1 MAKLFM
7 QNQCILNYRQLHE
20 FFSPRDMLQ
29 EKRAFAQLAHNLFGN
44 LYVRGNNAGG
54 SRLNGRVTGEAE
66 CLHIPLKRYEHGVMS
81 CLFTLAVLRCMN
93 KLDKLDPKT
102 LSGYS
107 LMDGDITV
115 GGEYAAIYGYLKE
128 FEKLE
133 ITNPVPQMKEWVDLF
148 MPDGTIPYKAAADP
162 RKSDARVQ
170 LLLGLYD
177 IVKKTNLTPR
187 QQTEL
192 LIMLQAGY
200 LLAGHTLK
208 TRPLTA
214 EDARNGYLE
223 QRPMS
228 LLEMELGGIIDPV
241 ESKPAVMPETPC
253 KPGKN
258 NEMQNGKNP
267 WKGDKGQSSL
277 PEAPRPGSV
286 PALPLQPR
294 FSRDAEVLELKALG
308 EEKPYRM
315 DLHPALKV
323 QTGLRLLPEGSVIQ
337 THFIKALPDPLGL
350 GNLPLVLHFY
360 LGDVRQRE
368 CKLKVGEYLCLN
380 VVHHNGNSWALLPQ
394 PIRVK
399 NGEGIFIERDTS
411 SPGVLHWKG
420 ETLSQLSDGKS
431 IGSIAPLSNGRG
443 ILFISDGRIF
453 CREEDTNALGSL
465 GSLVNLLRNID
476 DECFVELA
484 LKGTELYVL
493 TETGRVI
500 KSHGSAYKQMNEKL
514 LTLMDVLG

>member
-44 LYVRGNNAGG
+44 LYVRGNTAGG
-54 SRLNGRVTGEAE
+54 SRLNGRVTGEEE
-66 CLHIPLKRYEHGVMS
+66 CRHIPLKRYEHGVMS

-107 LMDGDITV
+107 LMKDDIIL
-115 GGEYAAIYGYLKE
+115 GGEYAAIYGCLKK

-133 ITNPVPQMKEWVDLF
+133 ITDPVPQMKEWVDLF
-148 MPDGTIPYKAAADP
+148 MPDGTIPYKAAADS

-214 EDARNGYLE
+214 GDARKGYLE
-223 QRPMS
+223 ERPMS
-228 LLEMELGGIIDPV
+228 QLEMELGGVIDPV
-241 ESKPAVMPETPC
+241 ESKPAVMPE
-253 KPGKN
+253 
-258 NEMQNGKNP
+258 
-267 WKGDKGQSSL
+267 
-277 PEAPRPGSV
+277 APRPGSV
-286 PALPLQPR
+286 PALSVQPR
-294 FSRDAEVLELKALG
+294 FSRDAELLELKALG
-308 EEKPYRM
+308 EEKPYRI
-315 DLHPALKV
+315 DLHPALKG

-360 LGDVRQRE
+360 LGNVRQRE

-380 VVHHNGNSWALLPQ
+380 AVHHNGNSWALLPQ
-394 PIRVK
+394 PIRVN
-399 NGEGIFIERDTS
+399 NGEGVFIERDTL

-420 ETLSQLSDGKS
+420 ETLSRLSDGKS

-443 ILFISDGRIF
+443 ILFISDGRFF
-453 CREEDTNALGSL
+453 CRDWDTNALGSL
-465 GSLVNLLRNID
+465 RGLVNELMGID
-476 DECFVELA
+476 DERFVELA

-500 KSHGSAYKQMNEKL
+500 KSHGSGFSQMREKL